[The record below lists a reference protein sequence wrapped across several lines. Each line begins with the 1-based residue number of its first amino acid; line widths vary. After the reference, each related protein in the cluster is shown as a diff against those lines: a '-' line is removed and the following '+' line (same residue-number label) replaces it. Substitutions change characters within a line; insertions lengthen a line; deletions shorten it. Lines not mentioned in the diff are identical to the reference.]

1 MRSWELA
8 PGELQI
14 QKAVTR
20 PDRPS
25 FLHFEQEVRN
35 GKHSLYLP
43 SIDVFELWCWW
54 RVPWAAR
61 RSNQSILKEFNP
73 EYSLEGWAEVEA
85 PILLPHDANSR
96 LVGKDPDAGKD
107 WRQEKRAAEDEMV
120 GWHHQLNGHEFEQIL
135 EDSEGQGTL
144 VCCSSWGRK

>member
-107 WRQEKRAAEDEMV
+107 WRQEKKIFPIT
-120 GWHHQLNGHEFEQIL
+120 NGTYHIAQRTL
-135 EDSEGQGTL
+135 LSDLWWPKWEGNPKKRG
-144 VCCSSWGRK
+144 SKNGPKN